1 MTKDR
6 IPASGTALSV
16 LSTLAPIVSGVF
28 VAYLVIGLALP
39 AIPLH
44 VHDGLGLGAFVV
56 GLVAGA
62 QFTASLFSRFWSG
75 HYADSRGGKRS
86 MVVGLLVAFV
96 AGLLYLLSLRFT
108 DTPRLS
114 VGILLV
120 GRAILGAG
128 ESFIVS
134 GALVWGLALTGPQNT
149 GKVMA
154 WVGMAMYIAFA
165 AGAPAGT
172 ALYAKFGF
180 SAIALASA
188 FIPLVN
194 LLLIMRSPAIA
205 PAQRVRPSFL
215 RVIGAVWQPG
225 LGLAFSSLGFGAITT
240 FIILLFNHEGWP
252 LGWLALMVFATA
264 FVLARLIFG
273 HLADRFGGARIAL
286 IFGLIETSGLAVI
299 WLSHWP
305 AMALIG
311 ATIAGFGYSLVYPG
325 FGVEAVRSAP
335 SESKGL
341 ATGAYTAFLDL
352 ALGLANPALGL
363 VAGASGLKSVF
374 LVSTLVVLGSS
385 FIAVRLLTR
394 KSVFNKVDFS
404 PKRKDAKL

>member
-6 IPASGTALSV
+6 IPSSGTALSV

-39 AIPLH
+39 VIPLH
-44 VHDGLGLGAFVV
+44 VHEGLGLGAFVV

-75 HYADSRGGKRS
+75 DYADGRGGKRS
-86 MVVGLLVAFV
+86 MEVGLLVAFA

-108 DTPRLS
+108 HLPVIS
-114 VGILLV
+114 VAILMV

-134 GALVWGLALTGPQNT
+134 GALVWGLALAGPQNT

-154 WVGMAMYIAFA
+154 WVGTAMYIAFA

-180 SAIALASA
+180 TAIALATA

-194 LLLIMRSPAIA
+194 LLLIMRSPAIP
-205 PAQRVRPSFL
+205 PAKRVRPSFL

-240 FIILLFNHEGWP
+240 FIILLFNHQGWR
-252 LGWLALMVFATA
+252 LGWVALTLFATA

-286 IFGLIETSGLAVI
+286 IFGLIETSGLAII
-299 WLSHWP
+299 WLSGWP
-305 AMALIG
+305 VMAFIG
-311 ATIAGFGYSLVYPG
+311 ATITGFGYSLVYPG

-335 SESKGL
+335 AESRGL

-363 VAGASGLKSVF
+363 VAGATGLRSVF
-374 LVSTLVVLGSS
+374 LVSTVVVLCSS
-385 FIAVRLLTR
+385 FIAIRLLAR
-394 KSVFNKVDFS
+394 K
-404 PKRKDAKL
+404 